1 MNSSQ
6 NQHIEDRELIEN
18 FAKDGDNKWLGILL
32 PRYTMMLYG
41 VSMKYLKDEE
51 LARDSVQQIFLKVL
65 HELKKYK
72 VEYFKSWLYTLAKNH
87 CLMQLRGRGVYTQE
101 INENLVRAAHAEEE
115 RNILLKKERDL
126 DNMNEALNLLN
137 EEQKICIQLF
147 FLEKKSYQEVAEIT
161 NFSTGQVKSYIQN
174 GKRNLRINLERMNK
188 NE

>member
-1 MNSSQ
+1 M
-6 NQHIEDRELIEN
+6 
-18 FAKDGDNKWLGILL
+18 
-32 PRYTMMLYG
+32 
-41 VSMKYLKDEE
+41 
-51 LARDSVQQIFLKVL
+51 
-65 HELKKYK
+65 
-72 VEYFKSWLYTLAKNH
+72 
-87 CLMQLRGRGVYTQE
+87 
-101 INENLVRAAHAEEE
+101 
-115 RNILLKKERDL
+115 LKKERDL